1 MELKTSITSRDVVL
15 SFLWLST
22 FCVLSRKF
30 IQSPN
35 LSEMKSRQLRKWMEV
50 STIEQVVASSR
61 PQLSLTIEVNAK
73 FARVTRMN
81 VLGPLAELH
90 YATTKEV
97 WPV

>member
-1 MELKTSITSRDVVL
+1 
-15 SFLWLST
+15 
-22 FCVLSRKF
+22 
-30 IQSPN
+30 
-35 LSEMKSRQLRKWMEV
+35 MEV